1 MATGHLL
8 LIVFSIC
15 IVPALQQA
23 WNPPSNAQ
31 PSWQNPAP
39 APQQVQAQ
47 PVQPAQ
53 PTWNQPAQQPG
64 PQPWGAAQPAANA
77 SPAAQTS
84 VWNQQTQAQP
94 QPQPQPATGNTA
106 TESKTSQKGS
116 GVGVRM
122 LPIKPGDGK
131 TFPSMGQ
138 NVTVHYTGKLYSNGQ
153 QFDSSLERNEPFTF
167 TLGVGQVIRGWDI
180 AVAHLT
186 LGQKARFT
194 VGPEYAYGEQGIQG
208 TIPPKSIL
216 VFDVELLSIQ

>member
-8 LIVFSIC
+8 LFVFSIC

-53 PTWNQPAQQPG
+53 PAWNQPAQQPG

-77 SPAAQTS
+77 PPAAQTS

-94 QPQPQPATGNTA
+94 QPQPQPQPATGNTA
-106 TESKTSQKGS
+106 AESKTTQKGS

-122 LPIKPGDGK
+122 LPIKPGD
-131 TFPSMGQ
+131 
-138 NVTVHYTGKLYSNGQ
+138 GKLYSNGQ

-194 VGPEYAYGEQGIQG
+194 VGPEYAYGEQGIKG
-208 TIPPKSIL
+208 YP
-216 VFDVELLSIQ
+216 F